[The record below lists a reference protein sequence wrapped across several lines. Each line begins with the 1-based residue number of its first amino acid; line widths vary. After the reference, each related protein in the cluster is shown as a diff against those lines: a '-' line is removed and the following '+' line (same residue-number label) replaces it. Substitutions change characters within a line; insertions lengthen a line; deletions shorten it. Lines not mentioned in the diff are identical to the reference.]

1 MPRNLSLR
9 MLSTIIGR
17 WLFTSTK
24 KKMYKIFLCLVF
36 VYSLLCESIA
46 QNAPAAIVV
55 HPPAYST
62 AVATQTVRMTCA
74 AYGSPTPS
82 IAWTKA
88 NGDLSILLSNSYAY
102 TAYNQT
108 LTVNGTEFAISVL
121 EICGVDATDTD
132 EYSCI
137 ASNGVSGTGIAN
149 NVANFFLSVSG
160 VVSEPPSIVVHPPG
174 ETTVDTDNTVE
185 AVCVAYGNP
194 VPWITWNKAG
204 CTNISCSDSAMVY
217 NEIVTYGD
225 VSFRK
230 SILQLCNVQQKDSSW
245 YSCTAFNGIEGDGLA
260 SSNWTW
266 QLIVNPPPPPT
277 TSSSASSVVS
287 TSSSSSVSQ
296 STSTSTQRTSST
308 SASMSATPTEGS
320 SGRLF
325 SVGEER
331 TYQAVI
337 GIETVIILVLIVIL
351 IIVAFIACRA
361 VRTKEKSSMEI
372 PNAPKDPRVFSVE
385 NPLHDGDDHP
395 TDVDT
400 MTYADLAKKMEDD

>member
-1 MPRNLSLR
+1 M
-9 MLSTIIGR
+9 
-17 WLFTSTK
+17 
-24 KKMYKIFLCLVF
+24 
-36 VYSLLCESIA
+36 YSLFCESIA

-82 IAWTKA
+82 IVWTKA

-160 VVSEPPSIVVHPPG
+160 GVSEPPSIVVHPPG

-194 VPWITWNKAG
+194 VPWIIWNKAG

-230 SILQLCNVQQKDSSW
+230 SILQLCNVQQIDSSW

-266 QLIVNPPPPPT
+266 QLIVNPPPPPSM
-277 TSSSASSVVS
+277 SSSASSVVS
-287 TSSSSSVSQ
+287 TSSSSVSQ
-296 STSTSTQRTSST
+296 STSTSTQRISSVSQSTSASTQQISST
-308 SASMSATPTEGS
+308 SASMSTTPTEGS
-320 SGRLF
+320 SGRLLGA
-325 SVGEER
+325 GEER

-337 GIETVIILVLIVIL
+337 GIETVIILILIVIL
-351 IIVAFIACRA
+351 IIVAFIACR
-361 VRTKEKSSMEI
+361 VVSTKETSSLEI

-385 NPLHDGDDHP
+385 NPLHDENAGDDHP